1 MSLLIPVLAVWLALR
16 LALLGRQSNHLRRTA
31 GAAPVSHIQ
40 ARLAANAVGLTAEA
54 VLLIWLLPG
63 GGLAWLDAICP
74 GLPAAAIALVLR
86 AAIWRAVELY
96 GATIADA
103 RAGLAGRLRLGR
115 YAGGL
120 ALQGAV
126 AAGLLGGLAALLP
139 EHWLAAWLL
148 WAAVEMGRGWLAP
161 MLERG
166 EPLANRD
173 NARHLRK
180 LLDTCGLGDCRLLQT
195 AGATA
200 SRRVNARFIGLPGAR
215 SILLTRTLLEA
226 LPPDQVAAVVGHEA
240 GHCRHRHLEQW
251 LTGKLVLGLAGFAAL
266 PLLFPLPPLSPA
278 ATLAAL
284 WLLAGVCGYVLR
296 PLPAALRRAW
306 EYEADAFA
314 ARHVGADAMIAALTR
329 IDGANAAQ
337 PTADP
342 LFAAFTAFHPSL
354 VQRLERLT
362 RLASDQAAAGAVAED
377 GASQ

>member
-1 MSLLIPVLAVWLALR
+1 MSLLIPFLAAWLALR

-31 GAAPVSHIQ
+31 GAVSASHIQ
-40 ARLAANAVGLTAEA
+40 ARLAANAVGVTVEA
-54 VLLIWLLPG
+54 ALLAWLLPG
-63 GGLAWLDAICP
+63 GGLAWSDALLT
-74 GLPAAAIALVLR
+74 GLPAAVIALSLR
-86 AAIWRAVELY
+86 AAIWQAVELY
-96 GATIADA
+96 GAIIADA
-103 RAGLAGRLRLGR
+103 RAGLAGRLNLGR

-126 AAGLLGGLAALLP
+126 AVGLLGGLAALLP
-139 EHWLAAWLL
+139 DHWLLAWLA
-148 WAAVEMGRGWLAP
+148 WSAVELGRGWLAP

-166 EPLANRD
+166 EPLADSDSVQRLQ
-173 NARHLRK
+173 R
-180 LLDTCGLGDCRLLQT
+180 LLQNCGLGDCRLLQT

-215 SILLTRTLLEA
+215 SILLTPTLLGA

-251 LTGKLVLGLAGFAAL
+251 LTAKLALGLAGFAVL
-266 PLLFPLPPLSPA
+266 PLLFPMLPLSPA
-278 ATLAAL
+278 AVLAAL
-284 WLLAGVCGYVLR
+284 WLMAGVLGYFLR

-306 EYEADAFA
+306 EFEADAFA
-314 ARHVGADAMIAALTR
+314 ARHVGAPAMIAALRR

-354 VQRLERLT
+354 VQRLA
-362 RLASDQAAAGAVAED
+362 RLAADQAATGAVAED
-377 GASQ
+377 GAG